1 MQNMTPRRLALV
13 TGAMLLLH
21 AFPVSAEPIM
31 AARKY
36 SGPMPQSSISIR
48 FGVLGGPKDAQ
59 PNNEEMI
66 DYLDTGVQPPF
77 EAHPE
82 DFSAAPAIDVTYI
95 HKPHPQ
101 FGFRL
106 NGSASRLKYTSTG
119 NFAPETVDTLLLNFD
134 RKFEVDLFTLEAS
147 GIYFFTD
154 ASVEQFQPYV
164 GAGFSLGL
172 PHQKFTES
180 RTDADT
186 GQPYTEAIEGRP
198 SDVSEW
204 DVSPGAHIVL
214 GALYYFAERWGVSGE
229 GRFQFMESRF
239 DQLQAFAE
247 DTGEFENVSFVVK
260 YTGFYFSLGATYGF

>member
-1 MQNMTPRRLALV
+1 MTPRRMALAA
-13 TGAMLLLH
+13 GAMLLLH
-21 AFPVSAEPIM
+21 AFPASAEPIM

-36 SGPMPQSSISIR
+36 SGPIPQSSISLRI
-48 FGVLGGPKDAQ
+48 GVLGG

-66 DYLDTGVQPPF
+66 DYLDNRVAPPF
-77 EAHPE
+77 QTNPQDFEA
-82 DFSAAPAIDVTYI
+82 ALAIDATYI

-101 FGFRL
+101 FGFRV

-119 NFAPETVDTLLLNFD
+119 DFIPQVEADSLLPQLKYD

-154 ASVEQFQPYV
+154 ASVEQFQPYA

-180 RTDADT
+180 RKDAGTGQAYTDAI
-186 GQPYTEAIEGRP
+186 PGRV
-198 SDVSEW
+198 SDASEW
-204 DVSPGAHIVL
+204 DVAPGAHIVV
-214 GALYYFAERWGVSGE
+214 GALYYFAERWGASAE
-229 GRFQFMESRF
+229 ARAQLMESHF
-239 DQLQAFAE
+239 DQLQAYAP